1 VAVTDT
7 AAVQADAA
15 DADEEVLPQLALS
28 CYYTAAGTRVQV
40 IALQHHSSN
49 TALLQSVSCEH
60 IVSCEQ
66 SMPYCVLLRLQWGV
80 VRVLCSCSIYM
91 KLLSCM
97 LTMYTCMYA
106 FYCKQVIL
114 NHVEAFIIFSTLRR
128 IAATVTSHPLPAAP
142 TDATSNDSNSS
153 SSSSTSV
160 AVPAHVH
167 DAAGQQLAVSLTGS
181 DNSGTKVHVINVLHL
196 HVHID

>member
-1 VAVTDT
+1 MLLHSCRHTCAGNCATASFKQHCTFTDT
-7 AAVQADAA
+7 AICYGGCAA
-15 DADEEVLPQLALS
+15 YCA
-28 CYYTAAGTRVQV
+28 
-40 IALQHHSSN
+40 
-49 TALLQSVSCEH
+49 QSVSCEH

-142 TDATSNDSNSS
+142 TDTTSNDSNSS